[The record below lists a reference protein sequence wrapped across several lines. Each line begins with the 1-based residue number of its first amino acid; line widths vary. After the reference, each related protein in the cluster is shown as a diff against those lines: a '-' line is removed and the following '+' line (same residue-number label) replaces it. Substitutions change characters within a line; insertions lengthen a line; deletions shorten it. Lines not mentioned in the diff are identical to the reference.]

1 MTNSFIDDDAIASYY
16 IPSTDAAVEVAGTRT
31 YTAQNIAEDT
41 VTNTEEFDGPIGTRL
56 KLFLK
61 TSVALQAND
70 ALFDELGT
78 TVAGADVATFGFP
91 IGSGTYH
98 SDVTTNGYKFID
110 TVVNVVGVTTGY
122 SLDIPIRILRVQ
134 NT

>member
-1 MTNSFIDDDAIASYY
+1 M
-16 IPSTDAAVEVAGTRT
+16 
-31 YTAQNIAEDT
+31 
-41 VTNTEEFDGPIGTRL
+41 GTRL

-61 TSVALQAND
+61 TSANLQANA

-78 TVAGADVATFGFP
+78 AVANDTGFP
-91 IGSGTYH
+91 GSL
-98 SDVTTNGYKFID
+98 SAGYKFID

-122 SLDIPIRILRVQ
+122 SLDIPIRILRVE